1 LSFELLVQFLVL
13 GATAVLFWVARR
25 DLASRAVPAAPMPQ
39 NAEDLEQL
47 CATLETLVTDL
58 SSRLTALEQSA
69 RTPLVPTQAV
79 GSGAFRTENAEAV
92 PPNAQ
97 YAPVYALLDAGVTE
111 AAEISRR
118 TGLSRGEVDLILGLR
133 ARQVY

>member
-1 LSFELLVQFLVL
+1 MSFELLVQFLVL

-25 DLASRAVPAAPMPQ
+25 DLASRSVPAPPMPQ
-39 NAEDLEQL
+39 SAEDLEQL

-58 SSRLTALEQSA
+58 SERLTALEQHA
-69 RTPLVPTQAV
+69 RMPLVPTQAV
-79 GSGAFRTENAEAV
+79 GSAAFRTENSEVV
-92 PPNAQ
+92 PPNVQ